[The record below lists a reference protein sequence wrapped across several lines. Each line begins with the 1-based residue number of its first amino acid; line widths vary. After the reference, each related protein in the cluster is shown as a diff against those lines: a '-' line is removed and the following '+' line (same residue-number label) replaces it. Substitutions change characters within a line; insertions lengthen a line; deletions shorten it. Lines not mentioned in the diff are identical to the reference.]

1 MYVFVNIFE
10 ILLFLYNSYIHH
22 VFQVLIPK
30 YIIQRHIDLFRYF
43 GISLLSVNRS
53 AQLRKR
59 FN

>member
-43 GISLLSVNRS
+43 GVSLLSVKS
-53 AQLRKR
+53 
-59 FN
+59 FT